1 MATTPEGKVKNE
13 IKKILKEYGDRVYWF
28 MPAMGGFG
36 KSGVPD
42 FIICAGGYFIGVEV
56 KYDKVKNPPTELQVK
71 NLLGIY
77 SAGGASMVADKDNL
91 DEFKERLED
100 LLREGEG

>member
-42 FIICAGGYFIGVEV
+42 FIICANGYFIGVEV
-56 KYDKVKNPPTELQVK
+56 KYDKGKNPPTELQVK
-71 NLLGIY
+71 NLKGIVG
-77 SAGGASMVADKDNL
+77 AGGVSMVIDNRNL
-91 DEFKERLED
+91 DS
-100 LLREGEG
+100 LREMLEEFLGE